1 MRWTAHRH
9 LGLLWAL
16 AFVAVVVVAARFAL
30 NPFVARHTQ
39 QVLDSLKGYRGS
51 FKDVSISLW
60 RLSYTIDGL
69 KLVQVPTPP
78 GASEKR
84 PFFYA
89 ERIQIG
95 LHWRNLI
102 HNRELVGTTELD
114 RPKLNLIAGES
125 KHYARVCVIET
136 VIAEIEKGLARQG
149 IAAPAP

>member
-9 LGLLWAL
+9 RGLLWAL

-114 RPKLNLIAGES
+114 RPKLNLIAGVS
-125 KHYARVCVIET
+125 RTANRRCSPPAARSRRP
-136 VIAEIEKGLARQG
+136 ARCRSS
-149 IAAPAP
+149 